1 MLIFKTFAFKINTY
15 NWIARAVLGQMS
27 FEQKSLDLKSWLSR
41 KTSILRRQMTIS
53 NGLFFSLQT
62 IGKKHLRGLYE
73 RVLKLGCPQ
82 YHKVPPST
90 LRLPKNLT
98 THTSLTRLSLKSS
111 KVLHK
116 LQEQLT

>member
-1 MLIFKTFAFKINTY
+1 MLIFKTFYFKTNPY
-15 NWIARAVLGQMS
+15 NLIARAVLGQML

-73 RVLKLGCPQ
+73 RVLKLGCPH
-82 YHKVPPST
+82 YHKVQSST
-90 LRLPKNLT
+90 TKYPLDLPNLV
-98 THTSLTRLSLKSS
+98 HFKKKS
-111 KVLHK
+111 
-116 LQEQLT
+116 